1 VVKDMKYAEI
11 REPKRRTAFLPM
23 AQDEEPPPRAT
34 IMARLAAPS
43 PSVIPA
49 IRSAATETRHGL
61 SLAFGELETE
71 ISESVRQER
80 AVALLSSFF
89 GGLALFLAVV
99 GLYGLTAYTS
109 AQRRGEIGIR
119 IALGAPRNSVIWLV
133 LRDVVVIM
141 LLGSVVGL
149 AIALSLG
156 RLITSLVYG
165 LSPHDG
171 ISFLLA
177 ALVLS
182 IAGVLAGVIP
192 AWRASRLDP
201 ISALRCE

>member
-1 VVKDMKYAEI
+1 
-11 REPKRRTAFLPM
+11 M
-23 AQDEEPPPRAT
+23 AQGDEPSPRVT

-43 PSVIPA
+43 PNIIPA
-49 IRSAATETRHGL
+49 IRVAAMETRHGL
-61 SLAFGELETE
+61 SLGFGELETE

-99 GLYGLTAYTS
+99 GLYGVTSYTS
-109 AQRRGEIGIR
+109 AQRRNEIGIR
-119 IALGAPRNSVIWLV
+119 IAIGAQRNAVIWLV
-133 LRDVVVIM
+133 LRDVVLIIS
-141 LLGSVVGL
+141 LGAVLGL
-149 AIALSLG
+149 TIALGLG
-156 RLITSLVYG
+156 RLIASLVYG

-171 ISFLLA
+171 LSFLLA

-182 IAGVLAGVIP
+182 LAGVLAGVFP

-201 ISALRCE
+201 TTALRCD

>member
-1 VVKDMKYAEI
+1 M
-11 REPKRRTAFLPM
+11 
-23 AQDEEPPPRAT
+23 
-34 IMARLAAPS
+34 
-43 PSVIPA
+43 
-49 IRSAATETRHGL
+49 
-61 SLAFGELETE
+61 
-71 ISESVRQER
+71 
-80 AVALLSSFF
+80 
-89 GGLALFLAVV
+89 
-99 GLYGLTAYTS
+99 
-109 AQRRGEIGIR
+109 
-119 IALGAPRNSVIWLV
+119 ALGAQRNSVIWLV

-156 RLITSLVYG
+156 RLIASLVYG

-182 IAGVLAGVIP
+182 IAGVLAGVFP

-201 ISALRCE
+201 NTALRCE